1 MQPQYAM
8 ILAAVAGLAVTALS
22 GLFIVPLLR
31 RLKFGQTIKEIGP
44 TWHKEKQGTPTMGGL
59 MMMLGGVLGVLAAYP
74 LLAAA
79 AAYANPFGV
88 GSLLLSVC
96 TALAFG
102 AIGFADDW
110 LKVVRKQNLGLRARV
125 KIVFQSLVAI
135 GYLAG
140 LHLLGKLNT
149 VVRLPFLGAVDLSW
163 AFYPI
168 AFLLILLIVNATNL
182 TDGLDG
188 LCTSVTFWAMLAFL
202 VLTALFYEFYLGLW
216 ASAMAGVCVGFLFW
230 NFYPAKVFMGDTGS
244 LFLGGVVVTLGFGMG
259 RPDVMVLLS
268 VVYIIEALSVVL
280 QIGFFKLTRRFSK
293 DRQGRRIFKMSPIH
307 HHFEMMGWSE
317 IQIDMLFNFVALMCA
332 VLAYLYAHVLG

>member
-1 MQPQYAM
+1 MEPQYAI
-8 ILAAVAGLAVTALS
+8 ILAALAALIITALS
-22 GLFIVPLLR
+22 GFFLVPLLR
-31 RLKFGQTIKEIGP
+31 KLKFGQTIKEVGP
-44 TWHKEKQGTPTMGGL
+44 TWHKDKQGTPTMGGL
-59 MMMLGGVLGVLAAYP
+59 MFMLGGCLGVLVAYP

-79 AAYANPFGV
+79 AAYTDPFGA
-88 GSLLLSVC
+88 GNLLLSVC

-110 LKVVRKQNLGLRARV
+110 LKVVRKQNLGLRASA
-125 KIVFQSLVAI
+125 KIVFQSIVAI
-135 GYLAG
+135 GYLVG
-140 LHLLGKLNT
+140 LHLLGKLDT
-149 VVRLPFLGAVDLSW
+149 AVRLPFIGTVDFSW

-168 AFLLILLIVNATNL
+168 AFLLILLIVNAVNL

-188 LCTSVTFWAMLAFL
+188 LCTSVTLWVMLGYL
-202 VLTALFYEFYLGLW
+202 VLTTAFYEYHLSLW
-216 ASAMAGVCVGFLFW
+216 AAAMAGACVGFLFW

-259 RPDVMVLLS
+259 RPDIMILLG

-280 QIGFFKLTRRFSK
+280 QVGFFKLTKRFSK
-293 DRQGRRIFKMSPIH
+293 DKQGRRIFKMAPIH

-317 IQIDMLFNFVALMCA
+317 IQIDLLFNFVALVCA